1 MGVTD
6 DTKGRPELDGV
17 RLATDDDPW
26 FVEITPSTAS
36 TNADLAE
43 RARQGAPEG
52 LVIATEHQTA
62 GRGRL
67 DRSWEA
73 PPGSALTFSVLLR
86 PDWPADRWPW
96 LPLLT
101 GIAVR
106 NALQEYVAAGLKW
119 PNDVLVGDK
128 KICGILLE
136 RVDTPDGPAAIVG
149 IGLNTGMTAE
159 ELPVDTATSLLLET
173 GEQPDRTGVLIDVL
187 RALFGLY
194 RDADPAALHEDYTN
208 ASVTLGRQVHV
219 ELPGGEVIEGRAES
233 IDEHGRLL
241 VAHAGGTTVVG
252 AGDVV
257 HARLS
262 PGHPSV

>member
-1 MGVTD
+1 MAVTD
-6 DTKGRPELDGV
+6 DTKSRPELDDV

-26 FVEITPSTAS
+26 FVEISASTAS
-36 TNADLAE
+36 TNADVAE

-52 LVIATEHQTA
+52 LVVVTEHQTA

-86 PDWPADRWPW
+86 PDWPAERWPW

-101 GIAVR
+101 GVAVR
-106 NALQEYVAAGLKW
+106 NALREYVDAGLKW

-128 KICGILLE
+128 KVAGILLE
-136 RVDTPDGPAAIVG
+136 RVETGEGPAAVVG

-159 ELPVDTATSLLLET
+159 ELPVDTATSLFLET
-173 GEQPDRTGVLIDVL
+173 GTQPDRTGVLVGVL

-194 RDADPAALHEDYTN
+194 RDADPARLHQDYVD
-208 ASVTLGRQVHV
+208 ASATLGRQVRV
-219 ELPGGEVIEGRAES
+219 ELPGGELVEGRATG
-233 IDEHGRLL
+233 IDEHGRL
-241 VAHAGGTTVVG
+241 VVSHDGSSTVVG

-257 HARLS
+257 HARLA
-262 PGHPSV
+262 

>member
-6 DTKGRPELDGV
+6 DTKGRPDLDDV

-26 FVEITPSTAS
+26 FVEITPSTTS
-36 TNADLAE
+36 TNADVAE

-52 LVIATEHQTA
+52 LVIVTEHQTA

-67 DRSWEA
+67 DRTWEA

-86 PDWPADRWPW
+86 PSEAAWPAERWPW

-101 GIAVR
+101 GVAVR
-106 NALQEYVAAGLKW
+106 NGLRKYADAGLKW

-128 KICGILLE
+128 KLAGILLE
-136 RVDTPDGPAAIVG
+136 RVETADGPAAVVG

-159 ELPVDTATSLLLET
+159 ELPVDTATSLFLET
-173 GEQPDRTGVLIDVL
+173 GIQPDRTQVLIDVL

-194 RDADPAALHEDYTN
+194 LDAEPAALHEDYVN
-208 ASVTLGRQVHV
+208 ASVTLGRQVRV
-219 ELPGGEVIEGRAES
+219 ELPGGEVVEGRADRL
-233 IDEHGRLL
+233 DEHGRL
-241 VAHAGGTTVVG
+241 VVGDKVVG

-257 HARLS
+257 HARLA
-262 PGHPSV
+262 

>member
-1 MGVTD
+1 MRVTD
-6 DTKGRPELDGV
+6 DTKGRPDLDGV

-26 FVEITPSTAS
+26 FVELVASTAS
-36 TNADLAE
+36 TNADVAE

-86 PDWPADRWPW
+86 PSADAWPAERWPW

-101 GIAVR
+101 GVAVR
-106 NALQEYVAAGLKW
+106 NALQEYVDPGLKW
-119 PNDVLVGDK
+119 PNDVLVGGK
-128 KICGILLE
+128 KLAGILLE
-136 RVDTPDGPAAIVG
+136 RVETPDGPAAVVG

-159 ELPVDTATSLLLET
+159 ELPVDTATSLFLET
-173 GEQPDRTGVLIDVL
+173 GQQPDRTGVLIAVL

-194 RDADPAALHEDYTN
+194 RDADPAALYDDYVR
-208 ASVTLGRQVHV
+208 ASATLGREVRV
-219 ELPGGEVIEGRAES
+219 ELPGGEVVEGRAES
-233 IDEHGRLL
+233 IDEHGRLVL
-241 VAHAGGTTVVG
+241 AHDGATTVVG

-257 HARLS
+257 HASLA
-262 PGHPSV
+262 

>member
-1 MGVTD
+1 MAVTD

-26 FVEITPSTAS
+26 FVEISASTAS
-36 TNADLAE
+36 TNADVTQ
-43 RARQGAPEG
+43 RAREGAPEG

-67 DRSWEA
+67 DRTWEA

-86 PDWPADRWPW
+86 PDWPAERWPW

-101 GIAVR
+101 GVAVR
-106 NALQEYVAAGLKW
+106 NALQEYVEAGLKW
-119 PNDVLVGDK
+119 PNDVLVGDRK
-128 KICGILLE
+128 LAGILLE
-136 RVDTPDGPAAIVG
+136 RVETPDGPAAVVG

-159 ELPVDTATSLLLET
+159 ELPVDTATSLFLET
-173 GEQPDRTGVLIDVL
+173 GRQPDRTGVLIAVL

-194 RDADPAALHEDYTN
+194 RDADPAGLHRDYGN
-208 ASVTLGRQVHV
+208 ASVTLGRTVRV
-219 ELPGGEVIEGRAES
+219 ELPGGEVVEGLAES
-233 IDEHGRLL
+233 IDEHGRL
-241 VAHAGGTTVVG
+241 VVSGDGSRTVVG

-257 HARLS
+257 HARLA
-262 PGHPSV
+262 